1 MALKYNFLAINYVN
15 IFLIFG
21 LVQFVFF
28 FSILLRCLIYHM
40 LSDVP
45 CCFCCSWSF
54 TELYILNFW
63 ILALPYFGFVNRVN
77 QQHDIFG
84 GLIPYFGSEQ
94 YENRLA
100 KGPQEEEIVFLSV
113 IVLSHPLLRW
123 SMLRL
128 SNPVLHDDFHE
139 DQD

>member
-21 LVQFVFF
+21 LVQFFF
-28 FSILLRCLIYHM
+28 FFNSFKVFNISHVVWCSLLFLLQLVFYWVVYLKLLN
-40 LSDVP
+40 LS
-45 CCFCCSWSF
+45 
-54 TELYILNFW
+54 TAIQ
-63 ILALPYFGFVNRVN
+63 GFVNRVN